1 MSVTLIGRSPYR
13 RVLTY
18 EKLLDETGREM
29 HRSWGNA
36 ISADEALDRMG
47 ADVMRWLY
55 CEQVPSQNMRF
66 GYGPAHEAKRRL
78 LTFWNCAKFF
88 VDYANVSPEG
98 EAGDLEPLDRWLL
111 ARVEQLVAEATDA
124 YERYWTPDVV
134 ASFEA
139 FVDDL
144 SNWYIRRSRRRFW
157 NGEPAALET
166 LGSALMR
173 SLVVIA
179 PVMPFLTEHLWRV
192 LRRGD
197 QPDSIFLVRWEDA
210 GDRDEQLLGEIAD
223 VRRVV
228 ELGHQARGDA
238 GIKLRQP
245 LRRAYVRG
253 ADGAAAH
260 SGELGEELNVKE
272 IVFDDGPVVRSQLKP
287 NLPVLGPRLGSRLPA
302 VKAALEGGDYEEL
315 EGGGVRVAGEELG
328 PDEVLHGEGSA
339 VEGFAIA
346 QNGALSVALDTTL
359 DDELVREGR
368 VRELV
373 HRINA
378 MRRDAGLEL
387 SDRIVVTL
395 GPEEADLVDHEAWIK
410 EETLAVEVDVG
421 GALAIEK
428 ASQQG

>member
-1 MSVTLIGRSPYR
+1 
-13 RVLTY
+13 
-18 EKLLDETGREM
+18 M
-29 HRSWGNA
+29 HKSTGNA
-36 ISADEALDRMG
+36 IEASEAIEQMG
-47 ADVMRWLY
+47 ADVMRWMY
-55 CEQVPSQNMRF
+55 SEQAPSQNLNF
-66 GYGPAHEAKRRL
+66 GYGPAHEIKRRL

-88 VDYANVSPEG
+88 VDYANVSQEAD
-98 EAGDLEPLDRWLL
+98 AGDLEPLDRWLL

-134 ASFEA
+134 GSFEA

-157 NGEPAALET
+157 DGDAAALAT
-166 LGSALMR
+166 LRTALMR

-179 PVMPFLTEHLWRV
+179 PVMPFLSDHLWRA
-192 LRRGD
+192 LRADD
-197 QPDSIFLVRWEDA
+197 QPESVFLARWQDA
-210 GDRDEQLLGEIAD
+210 GERDQELLDDVAD
-223 VRRVV
+223 TRRVV

-245 LRRAYVRG
+245 LRRAYIRG

-260 SGELGEELNVKE
+260 AGELGEELNVKE

-302 VKAALEGGDYEEL
+302 VKAALELGDYEEL

-328 PDEVLHGEGSA
+328 PDDVLHGESSA
-339 VEGFAIA
+339 VQGFAIA
-346 QNGALSVALDTTL
+346 QNGALSIAIDTAL
-359 DDELVREGR
+359 DDELVHEGR

-378 MRRDAGLEL
+378 LRRDAGLEL
-387 SDRIVVTL
+387 TDRIAVTL
-395 GPEEADLVDHEAWIK
+395 GPEEADLVDHEGWIK
-410 EETLAVEVDVG
+410 DETLALSLEVGD
-421 GALAIEK
+421 ALAVEL
-428 ASQQG
+428 SETG